1 LNQMLKWTVTR
12 KSELHPSANDVF
24 NSQDRHNK
32 IKHRRSSTSKRRS
45 NSCQSTSSS
54 ITHEHNKENCFTSTP
69 IKSCESHQ
77 YDALRDVSNFS
88 PQDQNRRTRSNK
100 RCIDR
105 YVQSEKKKKKKCIEK
120 HDDVYFRPFEVVDSH
135 IQGVTLAPQSFSRFA
150 PTLPTFQVED
160 SPCFLR
166 TNCNVLNRKSCPFP
180 ISTITSFDSNCLPV
194 KKSRNFEVSLS
205 DTEVD
210 KVDNVNVSPLVKR
223 LIDLRF
229 SKISYDTESDSK
241 ESEKL
246 NNSSYIN
253 NLSLDKIVDAILET
267 TNENEET
274 VNLEPR
280 LQERQNELNETHEE
294 NLINSEHERQISV
307 STNSCDSG
315 FSSTTT
321 KHHDIDVNFKCKCLD
336 NNGDNAKLFL
346 NDAKHCDKTII
357 DLADTFNERCVDIDT
372 TSRKRQFDSSSCVN
386 FTLKR
391 QKCIRRRRASIA
403 GSSKKDAKTPTN
415 DFDLIDSSSDAVQ
428 NSSHLE
434 QTYTVTKNW
443 QLQRRT
449 RRCLSFETVTPDESV
464 TTTNEE
470 EDIKGSIEIDL
481 TYQRNQLTLR
491 ILRCKDLR
499 RQGIDGQINAYVK
512 VTLADIIGD
521 HQKKRNGLLQRT
533 AVQPN
538 SCRPTFNHTFRLPI
552 CKNDFNKRI
561 QIEVWHRD
569 RSCRRS
575 EFLGCTSFTVKN
587 VVKKDVSGSYRLL
600 PLSTGRS
607 QNVPIAKQQFAQTFT
622 DLLQSDTIVMGD
634 SQTTN
639 EDIMSIDEIDGELK
653 KTSNSALIN
662 QHQKDADEN
671 LFLRYLELDPT
682 EGPDA
687 IPAALQRKA
696 TGNKNGRTPF
706 TTTKK
711 LMKGP
716 KLGFGFSVVWTHPP
730 RIERVEKG
738 LPADKAGIL
747 PGDYIIFV
755 DKHNVVTMPE
765 IEILNLIKSHGSH
778 ITLEIFRRNVSRN
791 GSMLSVRPLPPVS
804 TGLPSTPLQAQH
816 RPSTVE
822 SVHTV
827 SAECSKRRLN
837 LPQVTFSAEK
847 PTDNAD
853 DARKRAM
860 YQLLAKEQHY
870 AAGLQFAITRFVSA
884 LAERKDLI
892 SPIDHRLLFQNS
904 EEIHRISEDI
914 LECLLPEDGE
924 PQISSLLK
932 IYHSKLIEI
941 VTAYKRYC
949 LGIKKADCILV
960 NKTKNSNSDFVR
972 FLQTPAIPRRR
983 PDVTAFI
990 HKPLEHYRE
999 VLKLFNVILS
1009 NTKTNHDDYQMISKI
1024 VQDLQ
1029 IAYREMT
1036 AEAGLMEPLGEG
1048 RPLLSVQ
1055 DLENR
1060 LVFTK
1065 CKPFVLSKPGR
1076 QWIFGGDL
1084 GRVEGRSV
1092 RQYWTLL
1099 FSDLILFAKV
1109 SRDRVLFIIEDPLPL
1124 AHITDLLFNVRKK
1137 ATEFRIIVQPGGNS
1151 AKSPTV
1157 HCGPDLTRT
1166 PRKSANKRCVV
1177 LRAPTT
1183 ELKAVWQNLLQRQIF
1198 HVNAGM
1204 EGSSFSSP
1212 LESPDAP
1219 ITSSVG
1225 TLQSAESLSIRRQ
1238 NLQCVT
1244 LSEISTNQKQLD
1256 EIIEH
1261 KCKQL
1266 GKSSSSTKG
1275 SALHLEQWMKGQLG
1289 RDQAQTPEEES
1300 DCEVWTEEMLRKRTE
1315 ELNIT
1320 DHRNS
1325 PRVTESRCE
1334 ELILSDHSPS
1344 KSTSPESQVTV
1355 RSSPNCQEKAR
1366 VCQQCHNTCR
1376 SYTHNS
1382 NNNIN
1387 HNRCFSTEYIQNSA
1401 TTNLHDTL
1409 QNEDANCDDFGRLM
1423 LMGFSAVNP
1432 AASLVKL
1439 DPFSPLPKIS
1449 VVPPTPDTRSE
1460 FRYSESVCNKQ
1471 MSSNQINNNETVGK
1485 DYDYSP
1491 DDSPQDEEQP
1501 YHSLSSSNPTLRRF
1515 GTVSSLERVGSDEMI
1530 ENEDNASSSES
1541 EDDHMGIDNHGFNP
1555 STIRGWTAR
1564 AGAFVSEKMAFFERL
1579 GEDYRAG
1586 TGFFER
1592 YLKAAEEKHE
1602 IGDDED
1608 CENSGATSGEE
1619 IWGTPTSGDMDDP
1632 LSANYD
1638 IRRSPNGDSMSSDND
1653 DTELMMDELLM
1664 TPPIASANL
1673 RGLLPRRT
1681 LEPLMEEDSDSC
1693 TSSSSTTTEH
1703 TPSPRQGNG
1712 IGDVADICLIAAE
1725 APKIATIQRQSN
1737 TPAAVSPVKS
1747 TPRILRSDSYRHI
1760 IEQED
1765 DNANFFNRFK
1775 SSAKIINVER
1785 IPRSRTIRLFEIFYV
1800 KKNDRKIHESF
1811 PEGSHLIKIFN
1822 KEGATSDDVPTSYSQ
1837 RPLSSRKPK
1846 DKQMDGRFWRQL
1858 SRRRGNKKS
1867 NLPA

>member
-1 LNQMLKWTVTR
+1 MLKWTVTR
-12 KSELHPSANDVF
+12 KIPSNDLLPPTNDAF
-24 NSQDRHNK
+24 NNPERHNK
-32 IKHRRSSTSKRRS
+32 IKHRRSSTSKRRC
-45 NSCQSTSSS
+45 NSHQSISPS
-54 ITHEHNKENCFTSTP
+54 ITHESNKENCFTSTP

-77 YDALRDVSNFS
+77 YDALRDLSNFS
-88 PQDQNRRTRSNK
+88 PQDHKRRTRSNK
-100 RCIDR
+100 RCIE
-105 YVQSEKKKKKKCIEK
+105 VLQSEKKKKKKCLEN
-120 HDDVYFRPFEVVDSH
+120 HDDVHFRPFEVVDSH
-135 IQGVTLAPQSFSRFA
+135 IQGVALGAPSFTYYA

-160 SPCFLR
+160 SPCFVR
-166 TNCNVLNRKSCPFP
+166 TNSDNRKSCPLP
-180 ISTITSFDSNCLPV
+180 ISTVSSFDPDYLPA
-194 KKSRNFEVSLS
+194 KKSKHFETSIS
-205 DTEVD
+205 DTELD
-210 KVDNVNVSPLVKR
+210 KANVNVSPLVKR

-229 SKISYDTESDSK
+229 SKISYDAKCDK
-241 ESEKL
+241 ESENL

-267 TNENEET
+267 TNEKEGT
-274 VNLEPR
+274 VNLDPR
-280 LQERQNELNETHEE
+280 LQENELNETREE
-294 NLINSEHERQISV
+294 NIINSEHERHISV

-315 FSSTTT
+315 FSSTIA
-321 KHHDIDVNFKCKCLD
+321 KHHDIDVNFKCKCDYNNDDKTKHSFND
-336 NNGDNAKLFL
+336 NKI
-346 NDAKHCDKTII
+346 CDKTII
-357 DLADTFNERCVDIDT
+357 DLANTFNERCVDIDT
-372 TSRKRQFDSSSCVN
+372 TSRKRQFDSSNCVN

-403 GSSKKDAKTPTN
+403 STNKKEVKN
-415 DFDLIDSSSDAVQ
+415 DFVKEIFDDS
-428 NSSHLE
+428 NSENLE
-434 QTYTVTKNW
+434 QTYTVAKNW
-443 QLQRRT
+443 KLQRRT
-449 RRCLSFETVTPDESV
+449 RRCLSFETLTPDESV
-464 TTTNEE
+464 TNTNEE
-470 EDIKGSIEIDL
+470 EDIKGTIDFDL
-481 TYQRNQLTLR
+481 SYQRNQLTLKVF
-491 ILRCKDLR
+491 RCKDLR
-499 RQGIDGQINAYVK
+499 RQEADGQINAYVK
-512 VTLADIIGD
+512 VTLADRLGD

-552 CKNDFNKRI
+552 CKSDSNKRL

-607 QNVPIAKQQFAQTFT
+607 QNAPIAKHNFTFN
-622 DLLQSDTIVMGD
+622 DSLQSDFVTMGD

-639 EDIMSIDEIDGELK
+639 EDIMSIDEIDGEFK
-653 KTSNSALIN
+653 KASNPTLLN

-711 LMKGP
+711 LIKGP
-716 KLGFGFSVVWTHPP
+716 KSGFGFSVVWTHPP

-747 PGDYIIFV
+747 PGDYVIFV

-765 IEILNLIKSHGSH
+765 IDILNLIKSYGTQ
-778 ITLEIFRRNVSRN
+778 ITLEIFRKNVSRN
-791 GSMLSVRPLPPVS
+791 GSMSSVRPLPPVS
-804 TGLPSTPLQAQH
+804 TGLPTTQVQMQH

-822 SVHTV
+822 SVNTA
-827 SAECSKRRLN
+827 SAECSKRKLN

-847 PTDNAD
+847 PITNAD
-853 DARKRAM
+853 EARKRAM
-860 YQLLAKEQHY
+860 YQLLAKEQQY

-892 SPIDHRLLFQNS
+892 SPVDHRILFQNS

-914 LECLLPEDGE
+914 LECLIPEDGE
-924 PQISSLLK
+924 PQIHSLLRVYYTK
-932 IYHSKLIEI
+932 VSEI
-941 VTAYKRYC
+941 ASAYKRYC
-949 LGIKKADCILV
+949 LGIKRADCILV

-972 FLQTPAIPRRR
+972 FLQTPAVPRRR
-983 PDVTAFI
+983 PDMTAFI

-999 VLKLFNVILS
+999 ILKLFNVILS
-1009 NTKTNHDDYQMISKI
+1009 NTKTNHEDYQSISKI

-1076 QWIFGGDL
+1076 QWIFGSDL

-1166 PRKSANKRCVV
+1166 PRKSSNKRCVV

-1238 NLQCVT
+1238 NPQCVT
-1244 LSEISTNQKQLD
+1244 HTETTANQKKLD
-1256 EIIEH
+1256 EVIEH
-1261 KCKQL
+1261 KCKKL
-1266 GKSSSSTKG
+1266 GKCSSSSKG
-1275 SALHLEQWMKGQLG
+1275 SAIHLEQWMKGQLG
-1289 RDQAQTPEEES
+1289 RDQTQTPEEES

-1315 ELNIT
+1315 ELNIV

-1355 RSSPNCQEKAR
+1355 RSSPNAQETVR
-1366 VCQQCHNTCR
+1366 VCKQCHNTCR
-1376 SYTHNS
+1376 TNSNHHNS

-1387 HNRCFSTEYIQNSA
+1387 HSKCTGTEYSRNSINSSH
-1401 TTNLHDTL
+1401 TTNLHETL
-1409 QNEDANCDDFGRLM
+1409 QNQDCDDFGRLM

-1460 FRYSESVCNKQ
+1460 FRYNESVCNNNNYNT
-1471 MSSNQINNNETVGK
+1471 SSNQINNNETNTRH
-1485 DYDYSP
+1485 YDYSP

-1501 YHSLSSSNPTLRRF
+1501 YHSLSSSNPTLRRY
-1515 GTVSSLERVGSDEMI
+1515 GTVSSLERVGSEEMDEM
-1530 ENEDNASSSES
+1530 NDDNIPSSDS
-1541 EDDHMGIDNHGFNP
+1541 EDDDGGIDNQSFNP

-1564 AGAFVSEKMAFFERL
+1564 AGAFVTEKMSFFEKL
-1579 GEDYRAG
+1579 GEDYRTG

-1592 YLKAAEEKHE
+1592 YLKTSNDGNDDA
-1602 IGDDED
+1602 DDED

-1632 LSANYD
+1632 LSSNYD
-1638 IRRSPNGDSMSSDND
+1638 IRRSPNGDSMSSDNGD
-1653 DTELMMDELLM
+1653 ETELMMDELLM

-1693 TSSSSTTTEH
+1693 MSSTSSTTTEH

-1712 IGDVADICLIAAE
+1712 TGGVADICSIAAE
-1725 APKIATIQRQSN
+1725 ARKITITQKPLN
-1737 TPAAVSPVKS
+1737 TPAAASPVKS

-1765 DNANFFNRFK
+1765 DSVDFFNRFK
-1775 SSAKIINVER
+1775 SNAKIINVER
-1785 IPRSRTIRLFEIFYV
+1785 IPRSRTIKLFEIFYV

-1811 PEGSHLIKIFN
+1811 PEGSHLMKIFN
-1822 KEGATSDDVPTSYSQ
+1822 KEGSTSDDVPTSYSQ
-1837 RPLSSRKPK
+1837 KSLLSRKPK

-1867 NLPA
+1867 DSPA